1 MTSSLYIVIIII
13 TCHLS
18 FIIID
23 FCYVSQSL
31 LYCDHAILIMIVMM
45 MIVMIMMVTMMIM
58 MVMMMIMMV
67 MMMITMMI
75 IMSGIEDADDLI
87 ADLKEAMDSYVPI
100 AIVN

>member
-1 MTSSLYIVIIII
+1 MTSSLYIIIIII

-31 LYCDHAILIMIVMM
+31 LYCDHAISI
-45 MIVMIMMVTMMIM
+45 MIVMIMMVMM
-58 MVMMMIMMV
+58 

>member
-31 LYCDHAILIMIVMM
+31 LYCDHAILIMIVM
-45 MIVMIMMVTMMIM
+45 IM

-67 MMMITMMI
+67 IMMIMMMI

>member
-1 MTSSLYIVIIII
+1 MMILSISIIMTSSLYIIIMII

-31 LYCDHAILIMIVMM
+31 LYCDHAILIMIVM
-45 MIVMIMMVTMMIM
+45 IM
-58 MVMMMIMMV
+58 MVM